1 MGKIILFLLVTA
13 LIIFLI
19 GSFFKNSSK
28 EQVFKVGYRVGI
40 VAICTALAA
49 IIGFVLVVLF

>member
-13 LIIFLI
+13 SIIFLI
-19 GSFFKNSSK
+19 GSFCKNSSK
-28 EQVFKVGYRVGI
+28 EQAFEVGYRVGI

-49 IIGFVLVVLF
+49 IIGYVLVVLF